1 MFKSWLLSDR
11 ISGPFAI
18 FFWTVWHIFSVIQNQ
33 QPCASHMLHLAH
45 ILFSFI
51 LVFVLLF
58 LTMFYFIVFFLY
70 YVPCDVLP
78 SVNFSIFFL
87 YSFNAV
93 VNLGAKDFCSPC
105 KTTLP
110 ISVMLQVT
118 FLFCRL
124 NSNVS
129 FSKHGYRYPL
139 QREKWSYKEWKKVII
154 VFVLPGLPGVDPQV
168 KLSRQRA
175 TCGLPACK

>member
-1 MFKSWLLSDR
+1 MTIIWSNLWPFCYFLL
-11 ISGPFAI
+11 
-18 FFWTVWHIFSVIQNQ
+18 N
-33 QPCASHMLHLAH
+33 C
-45 ILFSFI
+45 
-51 LVFVLLF
+51 
-58 LTMFYFIVFFLY
+58 LTHFQCDTESAALCLTYVTLGSYFVFFY
-70 YVPCDVLP
+70 SCFCFVVFNYVLFHCF
-78 SVNFSIFFL
+78 FSLLCAMWRSPLSKFQHIFFL

-129 FSKHGYRYPL
+129 FSKHRYRYPL